1 MRPKNFK
8 TLPVKEKRTIIEAE
22 IKEIESKANNGRN
35 AKKIQRKKAELNA
48 LENPDVVVDVDDDD
62 TMSEHGSIVS
72 DVSHESYPSNTS
84 SERTKTSNVI
94 NASEI
99 EFIEFLDDPEVSNY
113 NKIQYLKTRY
123 LHLQSQSKFEI
134 NSYFLLI
141 FYLLVVFRCSTSN
154 PQKHVTVT

>member
-1 MRPKNFK
+1 MRPTNFK
-8 TLPVKEKRTIIEAE
+8 TLPVEEKRAIIEAE

-72 DVSHESYPSNTS
+72 DVSNRSHESYPSNTS
-84 SERTKTSNVI
+84 SERTNTSNVI

-99 EFIEFLDDPEVSNY
+99 EFIKLLDDPEVSNY
-113 NKIQYLKTRY
+113 NKVQYLKARY
-123 LHLQSQSKFEI
+123 LHLQSQSKF
-134 NSYFLLI
+134 
-141 FYLLVVFRCSTSN
+141 
-154 PQKHVTVT
+154 

>member
-1 MRPKNFK
+1 MA
-8 TLPVKEKRTIIEAE
+8 EKRTIIEAE

-72 DVSHESYPSNTS
+72 DVSNRSHESYPSNTS
-84 SERTKTSNVI
+84 SERTNTSNVI

-99 EFIEFLDDPEVSNY
+99 EFIESLDDPEVSNY
-113 NKIQYLKTRY
+113 NKVQYLKARH
-123 LHLQSQSKFEI
+123 LHLQSQSKF
-134 NSYFLLI
+134 
-141 FYLLVVFRCSTSN
+141 
-154 PQKHVTVT
+154 

>member
-1 MRPKNFK
+1 MRPTNFK
-8 TLPVKEKRTIIEAE
+8 TLPVEEKRAIIEAE

-72 DVSHESYPSNTS
+72 DVSHESYSRNTS
-84 SERTKTSNVI
+84 NESESNVSNVI

-99 EFIEFLDDPEVSNY
+99 EFIESLDDPEVSNY
-113 NKIQYLKTRY
+113 NKVQYLKARY
-123 LHLQSQSKFEI
+123 LHLRSQSKF
-134 NSYFLLI
+134 
-141 FYLLVVFRCSTSN
+141 
-154 PQKHVTVT
+154 

>member
-1 MRPKNFK
+1 MRPTNFK
-8 TLPVKEKRTIIEAE
+8 TLPVEEKRAIIEAE

-48 LENPDVVVDVDDDD
+48 LENPDVVVDVDD

-84 SERTKTSNVI
+84 SERTNTSNVI

-113 NKIQYLKTRY
+113 NKVQYLKARY
-123 LHLQSQSKFEI
+123 LHLRSQSKF
-134 NSYFLLI
+134 
-141 FYLLVVFRCSTSN
+141 
-154 PQKHVTVT
+154 